1 MPLKT
6 SVDEQPA
13 LNLTSMID
21 VLFLLII
28 FFMTGTKFT
37 EMERKIGLKVPQ
49 VENGKQLQAAPDRVA
64 VNVYRDGSIKLGHE
78 SVSLAQLQIRLRE
91 LGRRNP
97 VLSVMVRG
105 DAEGPFQ
112 NVANVLG
119 ACRQAGVTDM
129 GITVRLARQPMEQR
143 AEGGERRAGHF

>member
-6 SVDEQPA
+6 SRDEPPA

-37 EMERKIGLKVPQ
+37 EMERKIGLKVPR
-49 VENGKQLQAAPDRVA
+49 VENGKQLQPAPDRVV
-64 VNVYRDGSIKLGHE
+64 VNVYRDGSLKLDRE
-78 SVSLAQLQIRLRE
+78 SVSLEQLQMRLRD

-97 VLSVMVRG
+97 TLSVMVRG

-112 NVANVLG
+112 NVANVLA
-119 ACRQAGVTDM
+119 ACRQGGVTDM
-129 GITVRLARQPMEQR
+129 GITVRLAREPNSSTTVK
-143 AEGGERRAGHF
+143 